1 MDMNL
6 AVLIAMLAL
15 MVGGA
20 LLLNF
25 QIKHQAKKEQMQ
37 KPEKPAKGASVSGR
51 SATAAE

>member
-6 AVLIAMLAL
+6 AVLIAMIAL

-25 QIKHQAKKEQMQ
+25 QIKHQAKKEQAQ
-37 KPEKPAKGASVSGR
+37 KQAESKKAPVATG
-51 SATAAE
+51 ATATAK

>member
-6 AVLIAMLAL
+6 AVLIAMLAM

-25 QIKHQAKKEQMQ
+25 QIKHQAKKAQAQ
-37 KPEKPAKGASVSGR
+37 KKPEKQPASAAMGTVS
-51 SATAAE
+51 TAE